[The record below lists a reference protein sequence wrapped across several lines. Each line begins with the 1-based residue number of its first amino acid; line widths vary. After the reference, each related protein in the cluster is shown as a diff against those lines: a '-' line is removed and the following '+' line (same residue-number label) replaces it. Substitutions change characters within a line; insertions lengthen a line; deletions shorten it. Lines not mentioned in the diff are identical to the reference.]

1 MPGKRIRY
9 IAMLRG
15 INVSGHNMIKMEGL
29 RASFGALR
37 FCNVETYVQ
46 SGNVVFETANDSAP
60 RLSKTIEQKIASDFG
75 VSVPVFLKRSDEMSA
90 IIKRNPFLKEPD
102 IDHSKLH
109 VTFLSDAPPKAAH
122 ELLQPLVTKPEL
134 FCIIERE
141 IYLYCPHGYGKSKLS
156 NTAIEKKLSVGATT
170 RNWRTV
176 NTLLA
181 MAQ

>member
-1 MPGKRIRY
+1 MPGKRICY

-15 INVSGHNMIKMEGL
+15 INVSGHNIVKMEDL

-37 FCNVETYVQ
+37 FRNVETYVQ
-46 SGNVVFETANDSAP
+46 SGNVIFETEKDSLAS
-60 RLSKTIEQKIASDFG
+60 LSKAIERKIAGDFA
-75 VSVPVFLKRSDEMSA
+75 VSIPVFLRTSDEMAA
-90 IIKRNPFLKEPD
+90 ITKRNPFLKVPG

-109 VTFLSDAPPKAAH
+109 VTFLSDAPLDAAH
-122 ELLQPLVTKPEL
+122 ERIQPLATNPEL
-134 FCIIERE
+134 FRIIERE

-156 NTAIEKKLSVGATT
+156 NSAIEKKLSIGATT
-170 RNWRTV
+170 RNWKTV